1 MSCRL
6 GRRKVC
12 KKRPFDVSSARRD
25 EVPRFRY
32 ETRVYQEHD
41 DPINT
46 GIVDPTLAET
56 LFQFFVDHCH
66 PFLPIINI
74 TQQDAFASV
83 RGSAPLFSAV
93 ISTASRFYSKYRARR
108 ESTGPTLDG
117 SIPARLANL
126 AEAHLGQT
134 LLRRHYALSDVQAI
148 LLLAAWGLQSAGRSG
163 PDPWVVTGHA
173 ARVSRRL
180 GVHKALAQAAAKARA
195 TEQGSEEWC
204 KLQSFV
210 PQWRTWLCWFTFDG
224 FLSLGFGRPQS
235 TQFET
240 VDESGFLQM
249 RLHQAVPWPGSL
261 PKTRAPTRAVHGSS
275 ASLSL
280 YGDVYIAGL
289 VQLTQIGR
297 DLINWIEMLVDPE
310 KAVYA
315 DPRRAEIFRGMDLSM
330 KNMFR
335 ELNGRIEDWSRLWVW
350 TGSQYALH
358 LGPSARLAR
367 LQADHLR
374 LCLNSYALKGRAD
387 EDEEIAKCLR
397 AALNAATSTIQ
408 THHESSQT
416 DLGLSFATDY
426 LTIALAQAAVFLIQI
441 TKAPVAIQAML
452 QVDNAVLTHYWKMS
466 VDILESSDMS
476 ETRLGTYLAKTICG
490 MGRKTSVDEQSD
502 AFDPHSLF
510 SANYLPVADTGALN
524 DDAFN
529 IEDYFQGQ
537 ADFDLKYLL
546 SLPSDGESILQDGT
560 GVAGFSG
567 DAGFG
572 MDVMSGV
579 GQRWSGLDIH
589 ALLGFSQDG
598 TAS

>member
-1 MSCRL
+1 M
-6 GRRKVC
+6 
-12 KKRPFDVSSARRD
+12 
-25 EVPRFRY
+25 
-32 ETRVYQEHD
+32 
-41 DPINT
+41 
-46 GIVDPTLAET
+46 
-56 LFQFFVDHCH
+56 
-66 PFLPIINI
+66 
-74 TQQDAFASV
+74 
-83 RGSAPLFSAV
+83 
-93 ISTASRFYSKYRARR
+93 
-108 ESTGPTLDG
+108 
-117 SIPARLANL
+117 
-126 AEAHLGQT
+126 
-134 LLRRHYALSDVQAI
+134 
-148 LLLAAWGLQSAGRSG
+148 
-163 PDPWVVTGHA
+163 
-173 ARVSRRL
+173 
-180 GVHKALAQAAAKARA
+180 
-195 TEQGSEEWC
+195 
-204 KLQSFV
+204 
-210 PQWRTWLCWFTFDG
+210 
-224 FLSLGFGRPQS
+224 
-235 TQFET
+235 
-240 VDESGFLQM
+240 
-249 RLHQAVPWPGSL
+249 
-261 PKTRAPTRAVHGSS
+261 
-275 ASLSL
+275 
-280 YGDVYIAGL
+280 
-289 VQLTQIGR
+289 
-297 DLINWIEMLVDPE
+297 
-310 KAVYA
+310 
-315 DPRRAEIFRGMDLSM
+315 
-330 KNMFR
+330 
-335 ELNGRIEDWSRLWVW
+335 
-350 TGSQYALH
+350 
-358 LGPSARLAR
+358 
-367 LQADHLR
+367 QADHLR

-416 DLGLSFATDY
+416 DLGLSFATDVSQWHIRALIPQY

-441 TKAPVAIQAML
+441 TKAPVAIQAVL

-476 ETRLGTYLAKTICG
+476 ETRLGTYLAKTICE

-546 SLPSDGESILQDGT
+546 GLPSDGESILQDGT

>member
-1 MSCRL
+1 MSPTSTHRGASSTADKTPAGSVGFADGSAHANGRENDVLQTGPTESLYEAPFRRLIRPVSAPLSRHGLTLGSRDATPPSLPAATRSPDFGMRL
-6 GRRKVC
+6 GSIRSTTTRSIRVLWIPLSPKLCSNC
-12 KKRPFDVSSARRD
+12 KFTIRTFSPCFS
-25 EVPRFRY
+25 
-32 ETRVYQEHD
+32 
-41 DPINT
+41 
-46 GIVDPTLAET
+46 
-56 LFQFFVDHCH
+56 FVDHCH

-83 RGSAPLFSAV
+83 RGSAPLFSTV
-93 ISTASRFYSKYRARR
+93 ISTASRFYSKYRARH

-249 RLHQAVPWPGSL
+249 RLHQAVPWPGS
-261 PKTRAPTRAVHGSS
+261 S

-280 YGDVYIAGL
+280 YGDVCIAGL

-315 DPRRAEIFRGMDLSM
+315 DPRRADIFRGMDLSM

-350 TGSQYALH
+350 TG
-358 LGPSARLAR
+358 
-367 LQADHLR
+367 
-374 LCLNSYALKGRAD
+374 
-387 EDEEIAKCLR
+387 EIER
-397 AALNAATSTIQ
+397 
-408 THHESSQT
+408 
-416 DLGLSFATDY
+416 
-426 LTIALAQAAVFLIQI
+426 
-441 TKAPVAIQAML
+441 
-452 QVDNAVLTHYWKMS
+452 
-466 VDILESSDMS
+466 
-476 ETRLGTYLAKTICG
+476 R
-490 MGRKTSVDEQSD
+490 
-502 AFDPHSLF
+502 
-510 SANYLPVADTGALN
+510 
-524 DDAFN
+524 
-529 IEDYFQGQ
+529 
-537 ADFDLKYLL
+537 
-546 SLPSDGESILQDGT
+546 
-560 GVAGFSG
+560 
-567 DAGFG
+567 
-572 MDVMSGV
+572 
-579 GQRWSGLDIH
+579 
-589 ALLGFSQDG
+589 
-598 TAS
+598 